1 MLPGTN
7 HARAIARSGVDW
19 ICVDTEHGNIN
30 DSQMH
35 EAVTA
40 IAHAGVSPLVRIAA
54 NEPWM
59 VKRKLPSTP
68 TPSFQGLQA
77 ESNIPR
83 RPRQRRTWRH
93 SPAHLHR
100 RRREKTRLLHQIPT
114 RRNPRLRLTPTH
126 PVFLKRTT
134 NLLFAPRKH
143 LAPYHR
149 ADRNRVG
156 TSLL

>member
-40 IAHAGVSPLVRIAA
+40 IALAGVSPLVRIAA

-59 VKRKLPSTP
+59 VKRKSKKKKR
-68 TPSFQGLQA
+68 SFPELA
-77 ESNIPR
+77 
-83 RPRQRRTWRH
+83 
-93 SPAHLHR
+93 SPKGQKK
-100 RRREKTRLLHQIPT
+100 EKSQ
-114 RRNPRLRLTPTH
+114 
-126 PVFLKRTT
+126 F
-134 NLLFAPRKH
+134 
-143 LAPYHR
+143 
-149 ADRNRVG
+149 
-156 TSLL
+156 